1 MPPSAKNKSGIIRY
15 KNDCSFLVEILC
27 PKELQPGMYLLE
39 NVIPAP
45 LWANVTWGENLKKGR
60 EKG

>member
-1 MPPSAKNKSGIIRY
+1 
-15 KNDCSFLVEILC
+15 
-27 PKELQPGMYLLE
+27 MYLLE

-60 EKG
+60 EKDDKGKKNRGEM